1 MGYMKLLLFDVE
13 YFWFDTH
20 CKTIENV
27 EDVEIEEKIEDIAV
41 VFIHAEAE
49 DEERKGK
56 VIKKAVGNIKWYL
69 NKVNKDKIVLHSF
82 AHLSSSKS
90 SPEFAMEVIVAI
102 EEKLK
107 DKGINVYSVPFGYLY
122 QFSIHVKGESLAKV
136 FKEI

>member
-1 MGYMKLLLFDVE
+1 MKLLLFDVE

-20 CKTIENV
+20 CKTIETV
-27 EDVEIEEKIEDIAV
+27 GDVEIEEKMENTAV

-49 DEERKGK
+49 DEERKNK
-56 VIKKAVGNIKWYL
+56 VIKSAVGNIKWYL

-90 SPEFAMEVIVAI
+90 SPEFAMEAIVAI

-107 DKGINVYSVPFGYLY
+107 NKGINVYSVPFGYLY
-122 QFSIHVKGESLAKV
+122 QFAIHVKGESLAKV